1 MARKNRLEQLKVPR
15 GRGKLPDP
23 FYYLNNFQT
32 VLASIDRRYAALLSS
47 EERQFI
53 AHFST
58 LPRASRALL
67 VRMVMRKGSLFRRS
81 RLKYPEI
88 GDAAAA
94 VAPLLQAG
102 WVDAS
107 PCLEVNKLQKLLTK
121 AELLRYFSVSRPYR
135 NFNKS
140 DLVAVLRA
148 QYPGSKPF
156 LAWCQKSG
164 DHVYQLAVSSLCERF
179 RLMFFG
185 NFHQDWTEFVL
196 TDLGISAYERI
207 PASLQSLAFRTHA
220 HVESFEQIYRCHQW
234 LDADLA
240 LDEVVAG
247 VPPRIANCD
256 WLEERRQK
264 LLFQIA
270 RAYER
275 SGNHGAALTVL
286 SDCTHRGARLRT
298 IRLRERAHEWS
309 MAREL
314 CLAAQRDPEDES
326 ERQQVDRL
334 LPRLNRKLGGS
345 GINQTETIG
354 IPAFD
359 MAIDRPSNDYAV
371 EYLVR
376 DCLAQQSRENT
387 HVHYV
392 ENALIVSLFGL
403 LCWKAIFAPIPGA
416 FFHDFQYGPADLSSG
431 QFYERRRSE
440 FIECFSELESD
451 RYQWTIRQCF
461 TAKAGIQ
468 SPFVA
473 WGALSKRLLDW
484 ALWCFPAAHL
494 RLWFEWIM
502 RDIQANR
509 AGFPDL
515 VQFWPRDQR
524 YRMIEVKA
532 PGDRLQDNQRR
543 LLEFCVSH
551 RMPVSVCYVRWVVG
565 GAGGP

>member
-1 MARKNRLEQLKVPR
+1 MARKYRLEQPKVPR
-15 GRGKLPDP
+15 DRGKLPDP
-23 FYYLNNFQT
+23 FYYLNNFQM
-32 VLASIDRRYAALLSS
+32 VLASIDRRYAELLSF

-53 AHFST
+53 AHFSA
-58 LPRASRALL
+58 LPQASRALV
-67 VRMVMRKGSLFRRS
+67 VRMVMRQGSLFRRS
-81 RLKYPEI
+81 RLKYSEI
-88 GDAAAA
+88 GETAAA

-107 PCLEVNKLQKLLTK
+107 PDLEVSQLQKLLTK

-148 QYPGSKPF
+148 WHPGSRPF
-156 LAWCQKSG
+156 LAWCQESG
-164 DHVYQLAVSSLCERF
+164 DRVYRLTIAPVCERF

-196 TDLGISAYERI
+196 TDLGVFRYETI
-207 PASLQSLAFRTHA
+207 PPALQSLAFRTRA
-220 HVESFEQIYRCHQW
+220 QVDSFEQIYRCHQG
-234 LDADLA
+234 LDANLA

-275 SGNHGAALTVL
+275 SDDRSAALTVL
-286 SDCTHRGARLRT
+286 SVCTHRGARLRT
-298 IRLRERAHEWS
+298 IRLRERAQEWG

-314 CLAAQRDPEDES
+314 CLNAQRNPENES
-326 ERQQVDRL
+326 ERQQVNRL
-334 LPRLNRKLGGS
+334 LPRLNRKLGLS
-345 GINQTETIG
+345 GINPPETIG
-354 IPAFD
+354 IPTFD
-359 MAIDRPSNDYAV
+359 MVIDVPSNDYAV

-376 DCLAQQSRENT
+376 DCLARQSGGTT
-387 HVHYV
+387 HIHYV
-392 ENALIVSLFGL
+392 ENALVMSLFGM

-431 QFYERRRSE
+431 QFYERRQNE
-440 FIECFSELESD
+440 FIECLSQLESD
-451 RYQWTIRQCF
+451 RYKSTIRQCF
-461 TAKAGIQ
+461 AAKAGIQ

-473 WGALSKRLLDW
+473 WRTLNKQLLDW

-494 RLWFEWIM
+494 RLWFEWIV

-515 VQFWPRDQR
+515 VQFWPPDQR

-551 RMPVSVCYVRWVVG
+551 QMPVSVCYVRW
-565 GAGGP
+565 APL